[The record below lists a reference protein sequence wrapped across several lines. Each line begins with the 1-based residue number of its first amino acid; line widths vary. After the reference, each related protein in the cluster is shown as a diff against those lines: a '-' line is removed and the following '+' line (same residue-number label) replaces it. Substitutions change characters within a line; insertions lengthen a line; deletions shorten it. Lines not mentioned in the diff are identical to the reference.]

1 MRYVVLILALWSCTA
16 TVAEQDNIKEPK
28 KDLYADKFELM
39 MSRSQKSGNVAAII
53 TTKADKAVEKKVD
66 VTSKKIEVLKQE
78 VKTLH
83 TENEKL
89 SHSINDVGV
98 PYEFLQLG
106 DSSVSNKEGIR

>member
-1 MRYVVLILALWSCTA
+1 MKYLVLLLALTSCTA
-16 TVAEQDNIKEPK
+16 TVAEQDDIKEPK
-28 KDLYADKFELM
+28 KDLYVDELELM
-39 MSRSQKSGNVAAII
+39 LSRSQKNRTLATVI

-66 VTSKKIEVLKQE
+66 VTNKKIEVLKQE